1 MHASHSSGVARQA
14 LPTRCHALASKIP
27 FSQTPFHGTP
37 FSRILPAQTRFLETP
52 SLQTPALGALLLTL
66 ALAGCADPSTIPSLE
81 PVYEGCATD
90 ENWVD
95 LDQLASASPGS
106 ETPTSPESTPT
117 WMAPSAGAELDSQR
131 PVLFRFAAQPEEAV
145 SDSGDAVCP
154 QYQPRGLS
162 SRHLPAVTGTLCD
175 LRFARDGQPLHR
187 VLTTRRVTSLPRSL
201 WQAMAGSWL
210 GVSLLCVRLQKN
222 QISAG
227 PYHAPSRQFFVR

>member
-1 MHASHSSGVARQA
+1 
-14 LPTRCHALASKIP
+14 
-27 FSQTPFHGTP
+27 
-37 FSRILPAQTRFLETP
+37 
-52 SLQTPALGALLLTL
+52 
-66 ALAGCADPSTIPSLE
+66 
-81 PVYEGCATD
+81 
-90 ENWVD
+90 
-95 LDQLASASPGS
+95 
-106 ETPTSPESTPT
+106 
-117 WMAPSAGAELDSQR
+117 MAPSAGVELDSQQ
-131 PVLFRFAAQPEEAV
+131 PTLFRFAAKPGEAV

-222 QISAG
+222 QISGG
-227 PYHAPSRQFFVR
+227 PYHAAPRQFHVR